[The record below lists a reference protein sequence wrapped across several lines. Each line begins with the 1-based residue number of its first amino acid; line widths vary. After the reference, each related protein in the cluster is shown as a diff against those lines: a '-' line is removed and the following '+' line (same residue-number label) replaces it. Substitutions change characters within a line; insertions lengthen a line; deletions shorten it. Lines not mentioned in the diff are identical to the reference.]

1 MRNRGQ
7 PRRFRPFFTLV
18 LLGMVAAA
26 VMYLRCGDEFGLDGG
41 SGGAGDG
48 DGKGGDVADRE
59 ADRDGDRSDE
69 PGEKSDVRPAVG
81 SAAAKRRR
89 CELRLDASGLSLDG
103 SPSPV
108 EKAVT
113 ECKEAGGAE
122 LTVTGDALFG
132 ESQKVRKALDEAGVE
147 VFVREGAVPER

>member
-1 MRNRGQ
+1 MRHRGQ

-18 LLGMVAAA
+18 LLGLLAGAI
-26 VMYLRCGDEFGLDGG
+26 MYLRCGDELGLGGGG
-41 SGGAGDG
+41 SAGVGDG

-59 ADRDGDRSDE
+59 ADREE

-81 SAAAKRRR
+81 SAAARRR
-89 CELRLDASGLSLDG
+89 CELRLDASGLRLGD
-103 SPSPV
+103 SPSTV

-132 ESQKVRKALDEAGVE
+132 ESEKVRKALKEAGVE